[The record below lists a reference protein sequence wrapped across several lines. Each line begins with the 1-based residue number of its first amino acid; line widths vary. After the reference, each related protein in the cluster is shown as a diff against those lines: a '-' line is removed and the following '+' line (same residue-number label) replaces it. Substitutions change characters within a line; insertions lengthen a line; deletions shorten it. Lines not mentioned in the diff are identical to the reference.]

1 MKSLSEAVGRAR
13 ALGAG
18 LVLVLTTAMA
28 AHAQV
33 NAVYVESNISTTN
46 NNTIIG
52 FSNDGSGNLTP
63 LPGSP
68 YKTGGTG
75 WGGSLGI
82 QQDDDQ
88 QVVTNAAGTLLF
100 AVNGHSNTIASFTIN
115 ADGSLTPNGSP
126 IQSAGTQPASLG
138 LFDNVLP
145 NGASLL
151 VVANK
156 SSDPSQT
163 NSKIPNLSTFTVS
176 ATGTMT
182 ANVGLKVNLASGD
195 SPSQAAVGQAKLLFV
210 DEFMHSPSQ
219 LSSYRIHAN
228 GLLTL
233 NSSIPVPTGLNV
245 FLGLAVH
252 PTASV
257 LYAALPADNQI
268 GVYTYVNG
276 TGVLSFVTTVPTTG
290 SLACWLGISPDGSRL
305 YSAETGSGTITVY
318 DTSVPTAPVQLQHYT
333 MSTVGDAHPAPWE
346 VKFDPTGKFLYAVSN
361 QYLHVIN
368 VAADGTLSE
377 TVSPVNLNVPAGTF
391 PYGLATA
398 LR

>member
-13 ALGAG
+13 IVGAG
-18 LVLVLTTAMA
+18 LVLLLTA
-28 AHAQV
+28 AIAQGQL

-46 NNTIIG
+46 NNTVIG
-52 FSNDGSGNLTP
+52 FSNDGNGNLTP

-75 WGGSLGI
+75 WGGSLGL

-88 QVVTNAAGTLLF
+88 QVVTNGAGTLLF

-115 ADGSLTPNGSP
+115 ADGSLTPNGTP

-145 NGASLL
+145 GGASLM

-156 SSDPSQT
+156 SSDPTQP
-163 NSKIPNLSTFTVS
+163 NSKTPNLATFTVS
-176 ATGTMT
+176 SAGVMT

-195 SPSQAAVGQAKLLFV
+195 SPAQALVGQAKLLFV

-219 LSSYRIHAN
+219 VSSYRIHSN
-228 GLLTL
+228 GKLTL
-233 NSSIPVPTGLNV
+233 NGSIAVPTGLNV

-252 PTASV
+252 PTATV

-276 TGVLSFVTTVPTTG
+276 TGLLSFVTTVPTTG
-290 SLACWLGISPDGSRL
+290 SLACWLGISHDGSRL

-318 DTSVPTAPVQLQHYT
+318 DTSVPTAPVQIQHYT
-333 MSTVGDAHPAPWE
+333 MSTVGDATPAPWE
-346 VKFDPTGKFLYAVSN
+346 VRFDPTGKFLYAVSN
-361 QYLHVIN
+361 QTLHVMN

-377 TVSPVNLNVPAGTF
+377 TVGAVNLNLPAGTF
-391 PYGLATA
+391 PYGLATI

>member
-1 MKSLSEAVGRAR
+1 MKSLSETVGRAR
-13 ALGAG
+13 ILGAG
-18 LVLVLTTAMA
+18 LALILTTAIA
-28 AHAQV
+28 QGQV

-52 FSNDGSGNLTP
+52 FSNDGNGNLTP

-75 WGGSLGI
+75 WGGALGL

-88 QVVTNAAGTLLF
+88 QVVTNGASTLLF

-126 IQSAGTQPASLG
+126 IPSAGTQPASLG
-138 LFDNVLP
+138 LFDKVLP
-145 NGASLL
+145 NNGSLV

-156 SSDPSQT
+156 SSDPTQP
-163 NSKIPNLSTFTVS
+163 NSKTPNLATFTVS
-176 ATGTMT
+176 STGVMT
-182 ANVGLKVNLASGD
+182 ANVGLKVTLASGD
-195 SPSQAAVGQAKLLFV
+195 SPSQAAVGQAKLVFV

-219 LSSYRIHAN
+219 LSSYRIHSN
-228 GLLTL
+228 GKLTL
-233 NSSIPVPTGLNV
+233 NGSIPVPTGLNV

-252 PTASV
+252 PTATV

-276 TGVLSFVTTVPTTG
+276 TGILSFVTTVPTTG

-318 DTSVPTAPVQLQHYT
+318 DTSVPTAPVQIQHYT
-333 MSTVGDAHPAPWE
+333 MSTTGDSTPAPWE

-361 QYLHVIN
+361 QTLHVIN

-377 TVSPVNLNVPAGTF
+377 TVGATNLNVPAGTF